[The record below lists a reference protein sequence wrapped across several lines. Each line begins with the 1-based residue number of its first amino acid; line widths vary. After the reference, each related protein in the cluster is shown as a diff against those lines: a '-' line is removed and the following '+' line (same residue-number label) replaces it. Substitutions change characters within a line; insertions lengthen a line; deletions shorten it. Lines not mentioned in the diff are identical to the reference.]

1 MPIGGTDKLPSDFT
15 KASKFVGDDQVLAS
29 KVAAR
34 ARTCKHPL
42 PFWERDSVVDAL
54 QDVATGAA
62 MTMARD
68 ELVTLRKHRCEM
80 WPSGLPWLAQE
91 ELVMSRKHRCGHCV
105 AAMTMARDKP
115 VTLRKHRDKYVAAMR
130 ERRTAQMKAQIS
142 KQVEHPTSP
151 GHSAENKHRKRIA
164 DGCGAV
170 TCQGDVC
177 HASDK
182 PEHASSPLHNAVGAG
197 AEEG

>member
-68 ELVTLRKHRCEM
+68 ELVTL
-80 WPSGLPWLAQE
+80 
-91 ELVMSRKHRCGHCV
+91 RKHRCGHCV